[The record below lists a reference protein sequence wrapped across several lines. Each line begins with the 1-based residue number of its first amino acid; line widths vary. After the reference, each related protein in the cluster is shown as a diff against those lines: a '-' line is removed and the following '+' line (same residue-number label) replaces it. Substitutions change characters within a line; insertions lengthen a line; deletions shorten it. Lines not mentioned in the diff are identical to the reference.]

1 MVSGRSRTDRGR
13 ERDIRRDTIWRGI
26 VIVTHNIAQA
36 RRIADDAAFFSEGRL
51 VEYGKAETL
60 FTAPEKEETRSFLT
74 GVCG

>member
-1 MVSGRSRTDRGR
+1 MIEETLLGLK
-13 ERDIRRDTIWRGI
+13 ERYTI
-26 VIVTHNIAQA
+26 VIVTHNIGPGQA
-36 RRIADDAAFFSEGRL
+36 DRRRRGFFSEGRL